1 MTGRLEIF
9 LPVFKEDR
17 TRAGEEGLE
26 VEELGPN
33 HYRLVYS
40 PGLVE
45 GLAAGDEFAVFKDE
59 PLGYRIL
66 KRSGNFCVWFFF
78 SKEASNRGADGDLV
92 RQRVEAIG
100 GRCDGGMRYVLV
112 FTIPLSVGFTAI
124 ETLFNQ
130 LVTEFEGAT
139 WFYGNVYD
147 PLDGETPL
155 RWWEIF

>member
-1 MTGRLEIF
+1 MTGHQEIF
-9 LPVFKEDR
+9 LPVFKDDR
-17 TRAGEEGLE
+17 SRAGEEGLE
-26 VEELGPN
+26 VEVLGPN

-45 GLAAGDEFAVFKDE
+45 GLAAGDEFAVSKDE

-78 SKEASNRGADGDLV
+78 AKEDSNRGPDGDQV
-92 RQRVEAIG
+92 RQRVEGIG
-100 GRCDGGMRYVLV
+100 GWCDGGMRYVLV
-112 FTIPLSVGFTAI
+112 FTIPLAVGFPAI
-124 ETLFNQ
+124 ESLFHQ
-130 LVTEFEGAT
+130 LVTEYEGAT

-147 PLDGETPL
+147 PVDGTTPL